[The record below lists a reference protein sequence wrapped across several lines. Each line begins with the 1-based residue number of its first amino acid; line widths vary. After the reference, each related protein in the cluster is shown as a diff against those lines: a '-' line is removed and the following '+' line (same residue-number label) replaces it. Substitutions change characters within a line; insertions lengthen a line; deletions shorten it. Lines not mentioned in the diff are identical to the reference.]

1 MTQPQKD
8 YSAEF
13 RQLITDARA
22 LSTDVGEVVEEVLRT
37 GLDEPLSDDEARALL
52 TRVAQVM
59 RSNAEM
65 RGDVSTMAVLST
77 GIAELVDRIMAVR
90 DVLGSRVPDRVIGDR
105 IRPVEHDG
113 IRPRPVL
120 PSPVFHE
127 RQVQVVEGFVRT
139 RDIQL
144 WDENQRL
151 DIHLNQFHQANG
163 RRPNADE
170 LLNIMTGEMS
180 LPGLNKED
188 QFEIK
193 NLARSIAVNGVRKP
207 PIIDVDG
214 KLLDGNRRT
223 AACYYILNSPDFDA
237 TSKRRVEWI
246 LVWQLTEHATE
257 ADRNAVIVSLNFEP
271 DFKQDWPEYVKART
285 VYEHWQGL
293 VALEPRGNPTLSR
306 QRALKRDIARTF
318 AISVDDVSRY
328 ISMVELAEDFEDY
341 HVSERNRDQYA
352 VKHRSERYF
361 QYFDELGK
369 GKGAGGVYWCL
380 NQDDNFK
387 HLVYDLL
394 YEGKFQNWNKI
405 RDLKYVYQNEDAMD
419 YLRRARD
426 ESDPEV
432 GQELVNDACG
442 FARASRAETR
452 QVGANTRVH
461 VFVEWF
467 KDLPVKT
474 FKPGEPGAISPE
486 NLHGL
491 RTVLDI
497 VEKHLPSAGNAEG

>member
-1 MTQPQKD
+1 MSTPQRD
-8 YSAEF
+8 FSAEF
-13 RQLITDARA
+13 RQLIADAQA
-22 LSTDVGEVVEEVLRT
+22 LSADVGGMVEEVLRA
-37 GLDEPLSDDEARALL
+37 GLDEPLSDDDARALL

-59 RSNAEM
+59 RSNAET
-65 RGDVSTMAVLST
+65 RGDASTVAVFDA
-77 GIAELVDRIMAVR
+77 GIAEMVDRVMAVR
-90 DVLGSRVPDRVIGDR
+90 DVLGSRIQDAVVGNR
-105 IRPVEHDG
+105 IRPAAHDG
-113 IRPRPVL
+113 IKPRPVL
-120 PSPVFHE
+120 PTPVFHE
-127 RQVQVVEGFVRT
+127 RPVQVVEGFVRT
-139 RDIQL
+139 RDIKL

-151 DIHLNQFHQANG
+151 DIHLNQFQQAHG

-170 LLNIMTGEMS
+170 LLEIMTGEMA
-180 LPGLNKED
+180 LPGLTKND

-223 AACYYILNSPDFDA
+223 AACYFILNSPDFDA
-237 TSKRRVEWI
+237 DSKRRVEWI

-293 VALEPRGNPTLSR
+293 VALEPRGNPNLSR

-318 AISVDDVSRY
+318 AISTDDVSRY
-328 ISMVELAEDFEDY
+328 IGMVELAEDFEDY
-341 HVSERNRDQYA
+341 HVTERNQDQYA
-352 VKHRSERYF
+352 VKHRTERYF

-369 GKGAGGVYWCL
+369 GKGAGGVYWSL
-380 NQDDNFK
+380 NQDDAFK

-394 YEGKFQNWNKI
+394 YEDKFQNWNKI
-405 RDLKYVYQNEDAMD
+405 RDLKYVYQNEDAMA
-419 YLRRARD
+419 YLRRARE
-426 ESDPEV
+426 ESDPEA
-432 GQELVNDACG
+432 GQELVNDACS

-474 FKPGEPGAISPE
+474 FKPGEPGSISQD
-486 NLHGL
+486 NLLGL

-497 VEKHLPSAGNAEG
+497 VEKHLPGTGRAGG

>member
-1 MTQPQKD
+1 MTTPQND
-8 YSAEF
+8 FSAEF
-13 RQLITDARA
+13 RQLIADAQA
-22 LSTDVGEVVEEVLRT
+22 LSADIGGMVEEVLQA
-37 GLDEPLSDDEARALL
+37 GLDEPLSDNEARALL

-59 RSNAEM
+59 RSNAQI
-65 RGDVSTMAVLST
+65 RGDTSTVAVLDA
-77 GIAELVDRIMAVR
+77 GVAELVDRVMAVR
-90 DVLGSRVPDRVIGDR
+90 DVLGSRLPSITASNR

-113 IRPRPVL
+113 IKPRPVL
-120 PSPVFHE
+120 PTPVFHE
-127 RQVQVVEGFVRT
+127 RPVQVVEGFVRT

-151 DIHLNQFHQANG
+151 DIHLNQFQQAHG

-170 LLNIMTGEMS
+170 LLEIMTGEMT
-180 LPGLNKED
+180 LPGLTSDD

-193 NLARSIAVNGVRKP
+193 DLARSIAVNGVRKP

-223 AACYYILNSPDFDA
+223 AACYFILNSPDFDA
-237 TSKRRVEWI
+237 DSKRRVEWM

-285 VYEHWQGL
+285 VYERWQGL
-293 VALEPRGNPTLSR
+293 VALEPRGNPSLSR
-306 QRALKRDIARTF
+306 QRALKKDIARTF
-318 AISVDDVSRY
+318 AISADNVSRY
-328 ISMVELAEDFEDY
+328 IGMVELAEDFEDY
-341 HVSERNRDQYA
+341 HVTERNQDQYA

-369 GKGAGGVYWCL
+369 GKGNGGVYWSL
-380 NQDDNFK
+380 NQDDSFK

-394 YEGKFQNWNKI
+394 YDGKFQNWNKI
-405 RDLKYVYQNEDAMD
+405 RDLKYVYPNEDAMVL
-419 YLRRARD
+419 LRRARD
-426 ESDPEV
+426 ESDPEA

-442 FARASRAETR
+442 FARAARAETR

-474 FKPGEPGAISPE
+474 FKPGEPGAISQE
-486 NLHGL
+486 NLEGL
-491 RTVLDI
+491 RTVLNI
-497 VEKHLPSAGNAEG
+497 VEKHLPKPGRAEG